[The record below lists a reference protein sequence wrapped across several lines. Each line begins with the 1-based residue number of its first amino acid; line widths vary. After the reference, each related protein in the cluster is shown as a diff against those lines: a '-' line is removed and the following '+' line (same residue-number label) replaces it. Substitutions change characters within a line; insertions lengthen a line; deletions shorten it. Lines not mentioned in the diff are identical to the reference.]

1 MFKKYS
7 VYVIF
12 VVTRSRQEIT
22 YKFFSLKTLKH
33 CVWYFAPMMAATLL
47 YNTEI
52 MQDQQK
58 IYMEIVSKENVIDQ
72 MSQYIIII
80 FSVRWSFFPF
90 LMASGLPLISEL
102 ALATDL
108 KFPKNGGSILLA
120 LALLLAAQLLGES
133 IVIQCVSIL
142 LHILNISLQ
151 QS

>member
-72 MSQYIIII
+72 MSQYIVIM
-80 FSVRWSFFPF
+80 FSALWSFFPF
-90 LMASGLPLISEL
+90 LIASGLPIISEL
-102 ALATDL
+102 AFASDL

-120 LALLLAAQLLGES
+120 MAFIVAFQVLGEF
-133 IVIQCVSIL
+133 
-142 LHILNISLQ
+142 
-151 QS
+151 